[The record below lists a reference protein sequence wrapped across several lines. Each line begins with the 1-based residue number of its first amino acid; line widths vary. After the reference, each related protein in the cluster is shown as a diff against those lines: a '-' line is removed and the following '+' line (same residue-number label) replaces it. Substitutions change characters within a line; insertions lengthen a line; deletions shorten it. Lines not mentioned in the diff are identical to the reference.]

1 MKILA
6 LELSAD
12 VRTVAAWD
20 TDGAPPA
27 LAAETHVRHTRL
39 FSLIEQALQSAG
51 WQRDDVEGIAVGLGP
66 GSYTG
71 IRMAIAAA
79 QGWRAAR
86 PLKLWGISSFHVM
99 AEGLWRA
106 GRRGEFFLAVDAQRK
121 EACWAGYQ
129 ITHEGWRET
138 APPTL
143 LSHGEVCRRAEAG
156 QKVLGPD
163 VARWCPFGESLHPSA
178 ADLARLAGQS
188 SPLGRGDVLTP
199 IYLREARFAKAPPP
213 RIIPDL

>member
-6 LELSAD
+6 FELSAD
-12 VRTVAAWD
+12 VRSVAAWD
-20 TDGAPPA
+20 TDGGPPT
-27 LAAETHVRHTRL
+27 LATETHTRHTRL
-39 FSLIEQALQSAG
+39 FALIEQALQSAR

-86 PLKLWGISSFHVM
+86 PIKLWGISSFHVM

-106 GRRGEFFLAVDAQRK
+106 GRRGEIFLAVDAQRK
-121 EACWAGYQ
+121 EACWAAYQ
-129 ITHEGWRET
+129 ITDDGWRET
-138 APPTL
+138 APSVL
-143 LSHGEVCRRAEAG
+143 LSHTEVCRRAVAG
-156 QKVLGPD
+156 QKILGPD
-163 VARWCPFGESLHPSA
+163 VARWCPLGETWHPSA
-178 ADLARLAGQS
+178 VDLARLAGQS
-188 SPLGRGDVLTP
+188 SPLGGGEELTP

-213 RIIPDL
+213 RMIPDL